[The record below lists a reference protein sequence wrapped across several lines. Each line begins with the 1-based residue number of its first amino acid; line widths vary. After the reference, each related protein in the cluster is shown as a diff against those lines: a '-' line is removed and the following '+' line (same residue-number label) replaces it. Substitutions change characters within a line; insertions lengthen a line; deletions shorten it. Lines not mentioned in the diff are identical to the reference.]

1 MRRLSPY
8 GEVSTLVGSGFPAFA
23 DGVGAAASFNGP
35 SGIAVDLKGNVYVS
49 DLVRIVE
56 GEGGGRA
63 NTA

>member
-1 MRRLSPY
+1 M
-8 GEVSTLVGSGFPAFA
+8 VGSGFPAFA